1 MCATDQRRS
10 HRGGSGVLVMA
21 IGATLTTFS
30 LGVLP
35 SVAPS
40 HCVGTGMGAGI
51 AVGVV
56 GFLLSSIALGAL
68 TRNRLKISWNLK
80 RLITILVAAVG
91 GVIVG
96 LVGLSVTMVVAFSR
110 CS

>member
-1 MCATDQRRS
+1 
-10 HRGGSGVLVMA
+10 MA
-21 IGATLTTFS
+21 IGPALTTLFPGVL
-30 LGVLP
+30 LGVVL
-35 SVAPS
+35 S
-40 HCVGTGMGAGI
+40 HCVGAGMGEGI

-56 GFLLSSIALGAL
+56 GFLLSSIALGAF
-68 TRNRLKISWNLK
+68 TWQRLKIHWDF
-80 RLITILVAAVG
+80 RRTLITLLVAAGG